1 MFIFSKVVGSWVS
14 SFIKNEHL
22 GSYFLKNLTII
33 SRRFI
38 KKKKFIEHLFYRT
51 SFCLNPEMLLLAIIS
66 YALRKVIIKH

>member
-1 MFIFSKVVGSWVS
+1 MFILSKVVGSWVS

-38 KKKKFIEHLFYRT
+38 KKKNYRT
-51 SFCLNPEMLLLAIIS
+51 PFLSNIFLSHPEMLLLAIIS